1 MTLLQKPAAAAT
13 TTSVGKSGKSVGKPV
28 RTQPRSRGSALS
40 YVPLVVLAL
49 TFALPLLFMV
59 ASSFKPREQ
68 ILGDLTSWR
77 AFVPVGDLSMTNY
90 VDVFDRVP
98 VGRFFVNSLFVTV
111 TIVVLGLLV
120 NSMAGFALSRLRFR
134 GKSFLFAGIIAT
146 LIVPFETFAIPMVYL
161 VSKLPRVALYSD
173 GFAFEQ
179 GWNNSYQVLIIPF
192 IANAFSIFLFAQYY
206 KSIPKSLDEAA
217 MIDGAGWW
225 RIYRSVIS
233 PLAGPAFATSAILTF
248 LPQWNSYLWPLLV
261 IQDEELRPVQVGM
274 RYFFATGTAEGTPWG
289 QIMAYTTMITIPV
302 VVVFLCFQ
310 RSFVSSVASAGVK
323 G

>member
-1 MTLLQKPAAAAT
+1 MTLLQKSAAAAST
-13 TTSVGKSGKSVGKPV
+13 KPGG
-28 RTQPRSRGSALS
+28 RPDKARSRAQGSALN
-40 YVPLVVLAL
+40 YLPLVVLAL
-49 TFALPLLFMV
+49 TFALPLLFMI
-59 ASSFKPREQ
+59 ASSFKPRDQ

-77 AFVPVGDLSMTNY
+77 AFVPVGDLSMANY
-90 VDVFDRVP
+90 ADVFDRVP

-111 TIVVLGLLV
+111 MIVVLGLLV
-120 NSMAGFALSRLRFR
+120 NSMAGFAMSRLKFR
-134 GKSFLFAGIIAT
+134 GKNFLFAGIIAT
-146 LIVPFETFAIPMVYL
+146 LIVPFETFAIPMVYW
-161 VSKLPRVALYSD
+161 VSKLPKISVYSD
-173 GFAFEQ
+173 GFAIEQ

-302 VVVFLCFQ
+302 IVVFMCFQ

>member
-1 MTLLQKPAAAAT
+1 MTQLQSSTVAAT
-13 TTSVGKSGKSVGKPV
+13 TKPVGKPV
-28 RTQPRSRGSALS
+28 CKPVKIRPRDRGSVLSYLPLVILALS
-40 YVPLVVLAL
+40 
-49 TFALPLLFMV
+49 FALPLMFMI
-59 ASSFKPREQ
+59 ASSFKPRDQ

-77 AFVPVGDLSMTNY
+77 AFLPVGDLSMSNY
-90 VDVFDRVP
+90 VGVFDRVP
-98 VGRFFVNSLFVTV
+98 VERFFVNSLFVT
-111 TIVVLGLLV
+111 TMIVLLGLLV
-120 NSMAGFALSRLRFR
+120 NSMAGFALARLQFR
-134 GKSFLFAGIIAT
+134 GKNFLFAGIIAT
-146 LIVPFETFAIPMVYL
+146 LIVPFETFAIPMVYW
-161 VSKLPRVALYSD
+161 VSNLPRVALYSD
-173 GFAFEQ
+173 GFAIEQ

-225 RIYRSVIS
+225 RIYRSVVS

-274 RYFFATGTAEGTPWG
+274 RYFFASGTAAGTPWG

-302 VVVFLCFQ
+302 ILVFLYFQ
-310 RSFVSSVASAGVK
+310 RAFVSSIASSGVK

>member
-1 MTLLQKPAAAAT
+1 MTLLQRSTVTAT
-13 TTSVGKSGKSVGKPV
+13 TRTTGRRVGEPA
-28 RTQPRSRGSALS
+28 RIRPRRRGSVAS
-40 YVPLVVLAL
+40 YLPLVVLAL
-49 TFALPLLFMV
+49 SFALPLLFMI
-59 ASSFKPREQ
+59 ASSFKPRDQ

-77 AFVPVGDLSMTNY
+77 AFVPVGDLSMANY

-111 TIVVLGLLV
+111 MIVVLGLLV

-134 GKSFLFAGIIAT
+134 GRNFLFAGIIAT
-146 LIVPFETFAIPMVYL
+146 LIVPFETFAIPMVYW
-161 VSKLPRVALYSD
+161 VSNLPRVALYSD
-173 GFAFEQ
+173 GFALEQ

-217 MIDGAGWW
+217 LIDGAGWW
-225 RIYRSVIS
+225 RIYRSVVS

-302 VVVFLCFQ
+302 IVVFVCFQ
-310 RSFVSSVASAGVK
+310 RAFVSSIASAGVK